1 MVRRISPFDFIA
13 PTGDFDLRVCA
24 SLVLTL
30 MLANCA
36 PNHLQ
41 AASPKRGWAGSDVSH
56 INGTNS
62 SWHYNWWHTPPTDDA
77 SSNGEW
83 IPLIKYS
90 NNITAKLSTIQS
102 YSGGVDTLLVLNE
115 PERAEQSNA
124 TVAEALAIWPEIQ
137 TTLPTVKLISPGVS
151 DDPTGRA
158 WLSDFMGQVGTL
170 NGNGNP
176 LDDIRVDAIAFH
188 WYGGSTPTNP
198 TATANSFLSRVDYY
212 HNTYNKPVWIT
223 EFAMHDWAGNYTD
236 AEMITANRIFLET
249 VIPALESRSYVQ
261 GYAFYQ
267 HFTDAPLISGT
278 PVTPTEIGD
287 VYADTKMPGETLEL
301 NGVSLGTDVT
311 YLRGGSITN
320 SGAALGNAMRAID
333 ALESASSYGG
343 AANWKVGGGARSG
356 GSFVRVR
363 SGATFTKTGAN
374 TVTLDALNVEN
385 SGTLRVSG
393 GTLQLV
399 NSALDGPGTTIID
412 SGATLDTA
420 LNASPTAF
428 TNHPVRLAGQLLG
441 SANFSANA
449 VLEVTSSTAVANGNL
464 TFTNATLN
472 VGGNGFNEAGP
483 GLQPIRT
490 NLQLE
495 FDAAFDTPGDNLW
508 SSAVGTDSLQFA
520 ANASPIAVTSTAL
533 PGLSAAYSIPTS
545 GGATGL
551 NAYFEASGPRS
562 TQDATFEVAFRV
574 ANNSTAANQVLLEVG
589 GTNSG
594 VALVLNGNSL
604 LFNVDGTGGDIN
616 LTQTLTPGWHHAVGV
631 VDLNAGNDTVSLY
644 VNGTLAGTL
653 AGQVIG
659 DWSGGNLSGLGKVGD
674 VMTGATG
681 TAAPYHADI
690 ALARYYA
697 NSAFG
702 LASVQQNYN
711 ALATSSVAQATTFDI
726 NGNLNLSTG
735 SRLKLDLGNNGVA
748 DRLDISQALTLSSAI
763 IEVGFVG
770 TTPLVGGESFN
781 LIDASSITG
790 TISTLTL
797 PTLNAGLMWRTDRLL
812 IDGSISTT
820 LAGDF
825 NADGAVDSADYT
837 LWRDASPAA
846 LVAWSSGDANGD
858 RLVDA
863 ADYAV
868 WVANFGRQL
877 GQSSAVNAAA
887 VPEPTAVGTT
897 MVLAGLLV
905 TSIRKRRNV
914 R

>member
-1 MVRRISPFDFIA
+1 MDRRAAFI
-13 PTGDFDLRVCA
+13 DLRVPACA
-24 SLVLTL
+24 FPSWVGVLTWALVLSLGT
-30 MLANCA
+30 ASPSA
-36 PNHLQ
+36 

-56 INGTNS
+56 INGMNA
-62 SWHYNWWHTPPTDDA
+62 SWHYNWWHTPPDGDA

-83 IPLIKYS
+83 IPLIKYPNS
-90 NNITAKLSTIQS
+90 ITAKLNTIQS

-115 PERAEQSNA
+115 PERVDQSDT

-137 TTLPTVKLISPGVS
+137 TTLPTVKLVAPGVS
-151 DDPTGRA
+151 DDPAGRA
-158 WLSDFMGQVGTL
+158 WLADFMGQVNTL
-170 NGNGNP
+170 NGNGNSS
-176 LDDIRVDAIAFH
+176 DDIRVDAIAFH
-188 WYGGSTPTNP
+188 WYGGSNP
-198 TATANSFLSRVDYY
+198 SNPVATANSFLSRVDFY

-223 EFAMHDWAGNYTD
+223 EFAMHDWEGDDTD

-249 VIPALESRSYVQ
+249 VIPALESRSYVE
-261 GYAFYQ
+261 GYAFYH
-267 HFTDAPLISGT
+267 HFSDAPLISGT

-287 VYADTKMPGETLEL
+287 VYVDTKMSGETLEL

-311 YLRGGSITN
+311 YMRGGAITN

-333 ALESASSYGG
+333 ALSNSSSFGG
-343 AANWKVGGGARSG
+343 AGNWKVGGGARSG

-363 SGATFTKTGAN
+363 AGATLTKTGVN
-374 TVTLDALNVEN
+374 TVTLDALNLEN

-393 GTLQLV
+393 GTLQLLTT
-399 NSALDGPGTTIID
+399 ALDGPGTTIID
-412 SGATLDTA
+412 AGATLDTA

-428 TNHPVRLAGQLLG
+428 TNHPVRLSGQLLG
-441 SANFSANA
+441 AANFSANA
-449 VLEVTSSTAVANGNL
+449 VLEVTSSTAIANGNL

-472 VGGNGFNEAGP
+472 IGGDGFNEAGP
-483 GLQPIRT
+483 GLLPIRT

-495 FDAAFDTPGDNLW
+495 FDAALDTPGDNVW

-520 ANASPIAVTSTAL
+520 ANASPIAVSSTAL
-533 PGLSAAYSIPTS
+533 PGLTAAYSIPTS

-551 NAYFEASGPRS
+551 NGYFEANGPRS

-574 ANNSTAANQVLLEVG
+574 ASNSTAANQVLLEVG

-594 VALVLNGNSL
+594 VAFVLNGDSL
-604 LFNVDGTGGDIN
+604 LFNVDGTGGDLN

-631 VDLNAGNDTVSLY
+631 VDLNSGNDTVSLY
-644 VNGTLAGTL
+644 VNGALAGTL

-659 DWSGGNLSGLGKVGD
+659 DWSGGNLTGLGKVGD
-674 VMTGATG
+674 VMTGTTG
-681 TAAPYHADI
+681 TAAAYHADI

-697 NSAFG
+697 NTAFN

-711 ALATSSVAQATTFDI
+711 ALATVADSQATTFEI
-726 NGNLNLSTG
+726 NGNLNLSAG
-735 SRLKLDLGNNGVA
+735 SRLKLDLGGNNSA
-748 DRLDISQALTLSSAI
+748 DRLDISQALTLAGAI

-770 TTPLVGGESFN
+770 TNPLVGGESFN
-781 LIDASSITG
+781 LIDAASISG

-797 PTLNAGLMWRTDRLL
+797 PTLTPGLMWRTDRLL
-812 IDGSISTT
+812 VDGTISTT

-837 LWRDASPAA
+837 LWRDASPTAA
-846 LVAWSSGDANGD
+846 VAWTSADANGD

-863 ADYAV
+863 ADYGIWA
-868 WVANFGRQL
+868 ANFGRQL
-877 GQSSAVNAAA
+877 GPPSAVNAAA
-887 VPEPTAVGTT
+887 VPELTSVRVAA
-897 MVLAGLLV
+897 VLAGLLV
-905 TSIRKRRNV
+905 AAFRKQGNV

>member
-1 MVRRISPFDFIA
+1 MVRRAAF
-13 PTGDFDLRVCA
+13 FDLFSPARVFPVRVRA
-24 SLVLTL
+24 WLFALIVALGL
-30 MLANCA
+30 PIQLE
-36 PNHLQ
+36 

-62 SWHYNWWHTPPTDDA
+62 SWHYNWWHTPPDNDA

-83 IPLIKYS
+83 IPLIKYPNS
-90 NNITAKLSTIQS
+90 ITAKLNTIQS
-102 YSGGVDTLLVLNE
+102 YAGGVDSLLVLNE
-115 PERAEQSNA
+115 PERVDQSDT

-137 TTLPTVKLISPGVS
+137 TTLPNVKLISPGVS
-151 DDPTGRA
+151 DDPAGRA
-158 WLSDFMGQVGTL
+158 WLDDFMGQVSTR

-176 LDDIRVDAIAFH
+176 SDDIRVDAIAFH

-249 VIPALESRSYVQ
+249 VIPALESRSYVE
-261 GYAFYQ
+261 GYAFYH
-267 HFTDAPLISGT
+267 HFSDAPLISGS

-287 VYADTKMPGETLEL
+287 VYAETQMPDDVLEL

-311 YLRGGSITN
+311 YLRGGAITN
-320 SGAALGNAMRAID
+320 SGAALGNAMRSID
-333 ALESASSYGG
+333 ALSASSTFGG

-363 SGATFTKTGAN
+363 SGATLTKTGAN
-374 TVTLDALNVEN
+374 TVTLDALNVDN
-385 SGTLRVSG
+385 SGTLRVSA
-393 GTLQLV
+393 GTLQLLTT
-399 NSALDGPGTTIID
+399 ALDGPGTTIVD
-412 SGATLDTA
+412 AGATLDTA
-420 LNASPTAF
+420 LNASPTSF
-428 TNHPVRLAGQLLG
+428 TNHPVRLSGQLLG
-441 SANFSANA
+441 AANFSANA

-464 TFTNATLN
+464 AFTSATLN
-472 VGGNGFNEAGP
+472 VGGDGFSEAGP

-495 FDAAFDTPGDNLW
+495 FDAALDTPGNNLW

-520 ANASPIAVTSTAL
+520 ANASPIAVTSTTL
-533 PGLSAAYSIPTS
+533 PALSAAYSIPTS

-551 NAYFEASGPRS
+551 NAYFEANGPRS

-574 ANNSTAANQVLLEVG
+574 ANNSTANNQVLLEVG

-594 VALVLNGNSL
+594 LAFVLNGNSL
-604 LFNVDGTGGDIN
+604 LFNVDGTGGDID

-644 VNGTLAGTL
+644 VDGTLAGTL
-653 AGQVIG
+653 GGQVIG

-674 VMTGATG
+674 VMTGTTG
-681 TAAPYHADI
+681 TAAPYHADV

-697 NSAFG
+697 NSAFN
-702 LASVQQNYN
+702 LAAVQQNYN
-711 ALATSSVAQATTFDI
+711 ALATSPLAQATTFDI

-735 SRLKLDLGNNGVA
+735 SRLKLDLGNNGAA
-748 DRLDISQALTLSSAI
+748 DRLDISQALTLTSAI

-781 LIDASSITG
+781 LIDAASITG

-797 PTLNAGLMWRTDRLL
+797 PSLTAGLMWRTDLLL

-825 NADGAVDSADYT
+825 NADGAVDGADYT
-837 LWRDASPAA
+837 LWRDASPTA

-863 ADYAV
+863 ADYAM
-868 WVANFGRQL
+868 WVANFGRVL
-877 GQSSAVNAAA
+877 GSPSFANAAA
-887 VPEPTAVGTT
+887 VPEPATLCTA
-897 MVLAGLLV
+897 MVLAGLLM
-905 TSIRKRRNV
+905 TSIRKRQNMR
-914 R
+914 